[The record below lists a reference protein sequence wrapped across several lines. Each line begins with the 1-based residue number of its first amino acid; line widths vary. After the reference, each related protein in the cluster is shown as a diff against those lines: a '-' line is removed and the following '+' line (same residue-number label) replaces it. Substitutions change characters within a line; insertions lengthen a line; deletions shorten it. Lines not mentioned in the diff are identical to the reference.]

1 MKKLTRGM
9 APARRYTS
17 FLKLGTGLVALATAA
32 AWTAPA
38 LAQST
43 ASEMDEVVITGAR
56 KQPNIGGLIQAETA
70 PKSKSTVTQE
80 YLATQTAGQSVLASL
95 NLLPGVN
102 FTNNDAY
109 GSSGGNIRIR
119 GFDGNRVSLTFDGI
133 PLNDTGNYAIYSN
146 QVIDEELVNRATVNI
161 GTTDVDSPTA
171 SATGG
176 TINVQTRKPLD
187 ELGVEGKLSFGS
199 NDYKRIFTVLD
210 TGDFGPGNRTSAFL
224 AASYQDYNKFKGY
237 GELQKKQFNT
247 RIYEDLGGGDFISVA
262 AHYNENRNNSYM
274 TTSRA
279 NIAANYFTDYNN
291 TWVPQ
296 TAVAGVADQTTNGK
310 ASTSINGIDNNYY
323 KVRVNPSNTGN
334 IRGQSRF
341 HLSDDVMLTV
351 DPYFQYTLANGGGTN
366 YLSETDARLIGAAG
380 KAKSLSPDGGTTP
393 ADSDTLD
400 NILFYAPSN
409 TNTFRSG
416 VTSSVI
422 WDIDDNNR
430 LRIGYT
436 LDYGR
441 HRQTGDYSYI
451 GNDGTP
457 TDVFGGKYSG
467 QVLAADGTALENRN
481 RYSIAELN
489 QASLEY
495 VFKAFDQKLT
505 VVPALRLPYFHRE
518 LNQYCYTYTSTSA
531 NVASLSSNQ
540 YCTSNPN
547 ISATNLY
554 TQGPGK
560 GGPWHGTKDFSD
572 ALPSLGVVYQVT
584 PEHQVYFQFSEG
596 FSAPRTDNLYGV
608 KTDQPGIV
616 DPEKTYNFELG
627 ERFQTNWLMTS
638 VSGWYTRYINRIVSA
653 LDPNDANNTI
663 DRSLGRV
670 DLYGASAEAGATITD
685 QINVYFSGSYTHSE
699 VKNNL
704 AGPNNYTFKTAGKQ
718 LVDTPEWM
726 AAGRVEYKPLDIL
739 SASIEGKYTGT
750 RAATDVN
757 DEWTTPFFVA
767 NFEARLD
774 LPDAGGFKGTYLQ
787 FNVNNLFD
795 RRYLNTISSSTTIAT
810 VVAGKSPSLP
820 FYLVGAPRTF
830 MGTIHTSF

>member
-1 MKKLTRGM
+1 MNKVYRAK
-9 APARRYTS
+9 APTRRYAT
-17 FLKLGTGLVALATAA
+17 FLKLGTGALALATAA
-32 AWTAPA
+32 AWTVPA

-43 ASEMDEVVITGAR
+43 ASEMDEIVITGAR
-56 KQPNIGGLIQAETA
+56 KQPSISGLIQAETA

-80 YLATQTAGQSVLASL
+80 YLATQTAGQSVLAGL

-102 FTNNDAY
+102 FTNSDAY

-146 QVIDEELVNRATVNI
+146 QMIDEELINRATVNI

-187 ELGVEGKLSFGS
+187 ELGMEGKLSFGS
-199 NDYKRIFTVLD
+199 NNYKRVFSVLD

-224 AASYQDYNKFKGY
+224 AASYQDYDKFKGP
-237 GELQKKQFNT
+237 GELKKKQFNT

-262 AHYNENRNNSYM
+262 AHYNENRNNSYQ
-274 TTSRA
+274 TNSRA
-279 NIAANYFTDYNN
+279 TFASNYFADYNN

-296 TAVAGVADQTTNGK
+296 TAVANKADTVP
-310 ASTSINGIDNNYY
+310 STDSNFYA
-323 KVRVNPSNTGN
+323 VRVNPSNTGN

-341 HLSDDVMLTV
+341 HLADDIMLTV
-351 DPYFQYTLANGGGTN
+351 DPYFQYTLANGGGTT
-366 YLSETDARLIGAAG
+366 SIKETDLRLIGSS
-380 KAKSLSPDGGTTP
+380 KTAKGVDLNGDG
-393 ADSDTLD
+393 DILDTVL
-400 NILFYAPSN
+400 LYSPSN

-416 VTSSVI
+416 VTSSLI

-430 LRIGYT
+430 LRVGYT

-441 HRQTGDYSYI
+441 HRQTGDFSYI
-451 GNDGTP
+451 GADGTP
-457 TDVFGGKYSG
+457 LDVFGGKYSG
-467 QVLAADGTALENRN
+467 KVLAADGTQLEARN

-495 VFKAFDQKLT
+495 VYKAFDQKLT

-518 LNQYCYTYTSTSA
+518 LNQYCYTYTAAPLGSGNST
-531 NVASLSSNQ
+531 VSSNQ
-540 YCTSNPN
+540 YCTSGTVPT
-547 ISATNLY
+547 TNLFG
-554 TQGPGK
+554 TPGSS
-560 GGPWHGTKDFSD
+560 TKDFSEP
-572 ALPSLGVVYQVT
+572 LPSLGVVYQIT

-596 FSAPRTDNLYGV
+596 YSAPRTDNLYGV
-608 KTDQPGIV
+608 IRTTGVV

-670 DLYGASAEAGATITD
+670 DLYGASVEAGFTVTD
-685 QINVYFSGSYTHSE
+685 QVNLYASGSYTHSE
-699 VKNNL
+699 VKNDL
-704 AGPNNYTFKTAGKQ
+704 AGPAGYTYKTAGKQ

-774 LPDAGGFKGTYLQ
+774 LPDMGGFHGSYLQ

-795 RRYLNTISSSTTIAT
+795 RRYLNTISSSTSIAT
-810 VVAGKSPSLP
+810 VAGKSSLP
-820 FYLVGAPRTF
+820 FYQVGAPRTF
-830 MGTIHTSF
+830 MGTIRTTF

>member
-1 MKKLTRGM
+1 MKKLNRAQ
-9 APARRYTS
+9 APGRRYAT
-17 FLKLGTGLVALATAA
+17 FLKLGTGMVALATAT
-32 AWTAPA
+32 AWVAPA

-43 ASEMDEVVITGAR
+43 ASEMDEIVITGAR
-56 KQPNIGGLIQAETA
+56 KQPNIAGLIQAETS
-70 PKSKSTVTQE
+70 PKSRSTVTQE

-199 NDYKRIFTVLD
+199 NSYKRIFTVLD

-224 AASYQDYNKFKGY
+224 AASYQDYDKFKGY
-237 GELQKKQFNT
+237 GSLQKKQFNT

-262 AHYNENRNNSYM
+262 AHYNENRNNSYQ
-274 TTSRA
+274 TNSRA
-279 NIAANYFTDYNN
+279 TFASNYFADYNN

-296 TAVAGVADQTTNGK
+296 TAVNGK
-310 ASTSINGIDNNYY
+310 ADTVPSTDSNYY
-323 KVRVNPSNTGN
+323 NVRVNPSNTGN

-351 DPYFQYTLANGGGTN
+351 DPYFQYTLANGGGTT
-366 YLSETDARLIGAAG
+366 SIKETDPRLIGTS
-380 KAKSLSPDGGTTP
+380 KTAKGVDLNGDG
-393 ADSDTLD
+393 DLLDTVL
-400 NILFYAPSN
+400 LYAPSN

-416 VTSSVI
+416 VTSSLI

-430 LRIGYT
+430 LRVGYT

-441 HRQTGDYSYI
+441 HRQTGDFSYI
-451 GNDGTP
+451 GADGTP
-457 TDVFGGKYSG
+457 LDVFGGKNSG
-467 QVLAADGTALENRN
+467 QIYAADGSQLEARN

-495 VFKAFDQKLT
+495 VFKALDQKLT
-505 VVPALRLPYFHRE
+505 VVPALRLPFFHRE
-518 LNQYCYTYTSTSA
+518 LNQYCYTYTSTST

-540 YCTSNPN
+540 YCTTNPT
-547 ISATNLY
+547 ITQTNLY
-554 TQGPGK
+554 RTPFT
-560 GGPWHGTKDFSD
+560 GTKDFSD
-572 ALPSLGVVYQVT
+572 PLPSLGVVYQIT

-670 DLYGASAEAGATITD
+670 DLYGASIEAGFAITD
-685 QINVYFSGSYTHSE
+685 QVNFYTSGSYTHSE

-704 AGPNNYTFKTAGKQ
+704 AGPAGYVYNTSGKQ

-767 NFEARLD
+767 NFETRLD

-795 RRYLNTISSSTTIAT
+795 RRYLNTISSSTSIAT
-810 VVAGKSPSLP
+810 VAGKSSLP
-820 FYLVGAPRTF
+820 FYQVGAPRTF